1 MTSAKEE
8 RVMDDPKAVLTPK
21 KKKSRQHQL
30 MSVAGI
36 LVSFMV
42 LLSLLSYSAEDQAS
56 GDIQVVDLWKVV
68 TNDALIQA
76 KAEQTGNLL
85 GLLGALLSNWLINGT
100 IGYSVLVLPILG
112 LVWSFALLRRKSIH
126 KLLVATNY
134 VVALAILFAALSG
147 LLRLTSTE
155 PMLPMEWSGAV
166 GDFVASVLTKLIGMA
181 GAFILL
187 IGLFF
192 SVAVLLFDLDL
203 QQTYERLRH
212 WVSVAGPW
220 TKEQLTMLGAAVLK
234 SIKTMRSV
242 SVATIKVRRPEESE
256 RTV

>member
-1 MTSAKEE
+1 
-8 RVMDDPKAVLTPK
+8 MDDPKAVLTPK

-166 GDFVASVLTKLIGMA
+166 GGFVASVLTKLI
-181 GAFILL
+181 
-187 IGLFF
+187 
-192 SVAVLLFDLDL
+192 
-203 QQTYERLRH
+203 
-212 WVSVAGPW
+212 
-220 TKEQLTMLGAAVLK
+220 
-234 SIKTMRSV
+234 
-242 SVATIKVRRPEESE
+242 
-256 RTV
+256 